1 MCIINACIVHHMQY
15 YRVSVQDCTFGNVTA
30 KNEYKERSNFSVE
43 LDTFVD
49 GQNAGYFVWVTRKSD
64 NQRK

>member
-1 MCIINACIVHHMQY
+1 MQY
-15 YRVSVQDCTFGNVTA
+15 YRVSLQDCTFGNVTA
-30 KNEYKERSNFSVE
+30 KNEYKERSNFSME

-49 GQNAGYFVWVTRKSD
+49 GKNAGYFVWVTRKSD

>member
-1 MCIINACIVHHMQY
+1 MHMINCMQY
-15 YRVSVQDCTFGNVTA
+15 FRVSLQDSTFGNVTA
-30 KNEYKERSNFSVE
+30 KGEYKERSNFSME